1 MGMKKNLIAVFVVA
15 CVWCQSAIA
24 QSTAD
29 YFKHSL
35 SGRFLYESKVGPN
48 SDSLIGHS
56 VGFSF
61 NYFYRPW
68 RWLALESGLEW
79 IPRPLGP
86 INQGSYSI
94 NANDELYLVPF
105 GARYVF
111 EPKGTRMRLSAG
123 GGGAYLNHTIGQQA
137 LWATAGLSGWGG
149 QFVVSGDYR
158 VTNSGKFRM
167 GFTAR
172 YFYGTVRYTYPDFS
186 ILTPSHILTIGP
198 EFTFCFR

>member
-1 MGMKKNLIAVFVVA
+1 MHITSEYPAPLSPRVNLRIQRGGNNRPEWVA
-15 CVWCQSAIA
+15 TFAS
-24 QSTAD
+24 
-29 YFKHSL
+29 
-35 SGRFLYESKVGPN
+35 ESVATIIPEWVATFARN
-48 SDSLIGHS
+48 
-56 VGFSF
+56 
-61 NYFYRPW
+61 PQ